1 METLMTK
8 LLQIS
13 DPHLLSL
20 PDDKLRGVPTAQSL
34 QQVLQ
39 KARHEVVDPARVVFS
54 GDLSQEHT
62 LAGYQLLKDLL
73 EDWSERS
80 LLIPGNH
87 DDRSRMRRVFHQVP
101 GQADEDIWFRDEIGD
116 WQLIGLDS
124 HVPDE
129 GRGELSQQTL
139 DRLQSWLSETPG
151 RPTLIFLHHHPMSV
165 QSEWLDTIG
174 LSNPESLEKLLASYQ
189 GVRGIFCGHIHQVF
203 EDKFAGVPF
212 YSTPSAAFQFVP
224 KTKQITFDLLPPGFR
239 VIELQEQD
247 FRTRVVRL
255 DTIPFVPLDE

>member
-1 METLMTK
+1 MTK
-8 LLQIS
+8 ILQIS

-20 PDDKLRGVPTAQSL
+20 PDGKLRGVTVAQSL

-39 KARHEVVDPARVVFS
+39 KARQEVVDPARVVFS

-62 LAGYQLLKDLL
+62 VAGYQLLKDLL

-87 DDRSRMRRVFHQVP
+87 DDRGRMRQVFHQVP

-124 HVPDE
+124 QVPDE

-139 DRLQSWLSETPG
+139 DRLQTCLSETPG

-165 QSEWLDTIG
+165 QSEWLDRIG
-174 LSNPESLEKLLASYQ
+174 LSNSESLEKLLRSHE

-203 EDKFAGVPF
+203 EGTFAGVPF

-224 KTKQITFDLLPPGFR
+224 QTEQIRFDLLPPGFR

-247 FRTRVVRL
+247 FRTSVVRL

>member
-1 METLMTK
+1 MTK

-13 DPHLLSL
+13 DPHLLSR
-20 PDDKLRGVPTAQSL
+20 PDDKLRGVTVAQSL
-34 QQVLQ
+34 QQLLQ
-39 KARHEVVDPARVVFS
+39 KARQEVVDPARVVFS
-54 GDLSQEHT
+54 GDLSQDHA

-73 EDWSERS
+73 EDWSDRS

-87 DDRSRMRRVFHQVP
+87 DDRSGIRQVFHQVP

-124 HVPDE
+124 QVTGE

-139 DRLQSWLSETPG
+139 ERLQAWLSETPG
-151 RPTLIFLHHHPMSV
+151 RPTLIFLHHHLMSV
-165 QSEWLDTIG
+165 QSEWLDRIG
-174 LSNPESLEKLLASYQ
+174 LSNSESLEKLLRSHE

-203 EDKFAGVPF
+203 EGTFAGVPF
-212 YSTPSAAFQFVP
+212 YSSPSASFQFVP
-224 KTKQITFDLLPPGFR
+224 QTEQIRFDLLPPGFR
-239 VIELQEQD
+239 VIELQGGD

-255 DTIPFVPLDE
+255 DTIPFVPLDQ